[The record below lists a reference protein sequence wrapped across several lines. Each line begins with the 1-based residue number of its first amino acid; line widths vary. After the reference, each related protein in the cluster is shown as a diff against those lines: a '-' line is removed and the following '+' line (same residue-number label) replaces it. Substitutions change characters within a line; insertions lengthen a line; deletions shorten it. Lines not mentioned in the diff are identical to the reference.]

1 MAIGRISGPLLKE
14 NLVRNG
20 INIAFETDLLYLDVV
35 NQRIGIKTVAPT
47 HELQINGT
55 TKTTTLI
62 VDNRAD
68 IADVN
73 IEGNTIST
81 DQQYLRLGT
90 FDNIIYNNK
99 LRVDSIDIEGNVIST
114 NSSNAN
120 LELRPN
126 GTGEVH
132 VYANMNVTGNIHAT
146 GNISADGTVTIGD
159 ADTDN
164 VVFNAEVASDIIPD
178 VNVTYDLGTTSK
190 RWQDVYVNNLVAS
203 TINSTDLSVAGID
216 LVLRQGNIYYVA
228 ENGNNASPGDHP
240 QAPFAS
246 VKHALSVAT
255 TGDTVHIYPG
265 VYTEIFPLTIPV
277 GVTVKGQGLRS
288 VKIVPTVGTQF
299 NDAFLLNGETTVEDI
314 TIADFY
320 SSSTA
325 EITLSSVINNPTPFG
340 TSLNDFFGYPVA
352 VSGNYVIVG
361 ALQEDDAGG
370 TESGKAYIFN
380 ATTGALVH
388 TLNNPNAY
396 STSGADTFGGAV
408 AISNNYAIVGAN
420 AEDDAGGGGSGK
432 AYIFNVATGA
442 LVHTLN
448 NPNAYSTS
456 AGDGFGFSVS
466 ISDNFAIVGAYAEDQ
481 IGGADSGKAYIFN
494 VTTGALVHTLDNP
507 NAYSTSA
514 SDAFG
519 IAVGISGNYAIV
531 TAWLEDDANGGNSGK
546 AYIYNVTTGALLFTL
561 NNPNPFSSSAGDL
574 FGRNVAISGNYAIVG
589 AYQEDDA
596 GGTGGDSGKAYIFN
610 VTTGALVHTLNNPNA
625 FGTSASDFFGWSVAI
640 SGNYAIVGA
649 YGEDDAGGGGSGKAY
664 IFSTI
669 SGQLI
674 QTINN
679 PNAFGT
685 SAGDFF
691 AASVAISGNYA
702 VVSAYLEDDAGGTES
717 GKTYIYNLTGAV
729 ETGFAFKYAPGFTV
743 TSRSPYI
750 KNISVITKGSVTTL
764 EDPRGFNAGN
774 AGRGAYLDGAVA
786 NILSN
791 EAACLFHSCTFITPG
806 VDAIVMT
813 NGVRVEWLNSFTYFA
828 NRGLYAVDGVSGLKG
843 QGETAIRVD
852 GLAGSITTGQTIS
865 YYDSD
870 GVTLLGSAAIASID
884 GTGKIFIDGK
894 QLGFET
900 AAERGGKTI
909 AANGDAKLSTAVKKF
924 GTSSLALDGT
934 GDYASIQSTI
944 DFGFG
949 TGDFTIDGWFYKTAS
964 LSQILIDTR
973 TTSTQNSIMVQSNS
987 ANNLRLFVNGVFVL
1001 TSSNTHTLNAW
1012 NHLAISRVSGVTRF
1026 FINGVV
1032 STNTYVDTTDYGTTK
1047 PLVLGASFVG
1057 LTSFSGYIDDLRII
1071 KGVGLY
1077 TTTFTA
1083 PTTRALVTADTVLM
1097 ARFDGANNST
1107 TFEDDV
1113 VYAQDIR
1120 FSGGA
1125 TAQYIT
1131 LTDFTDFG
1139 AEVRLIGSAS
1149 VYGNF
1154 GLVGDGPG
1162 VLMYAIGQNLAYIGN
1177 GKEVTN
1183 DPITVIQD
1191 NEVVETNGAKIRYN
1205 SVDHKGDFRVGD
1217 LFYVN
1222 QDTGTVE
1229 LTVSNFNVSESGV
1242 TFTDGSNITFIDG
1255 TRIDTGN
1262 LRISGN
1268 TVESLSGNVN
1278 IVAASNEINLNNN
1291 VTITGNLDV
1300 TGNVSIG
1307 GNITIGDAPTDT
1319 IQFIAG
1325 IDSDIIP
1332 AQDSVYS
1339 LGTAALRWSN
1349 IFVNNVTVDNI
1360 SISNNYITTTV
1371 SNTDLELRA
1380 NGTGVILVPNNNV
1393 LINNELTVIGESTL
1407 GDVDVTGILT
1417 VNGNT
1422 TQTGNYDIIGDVTIN
1437 GSLSIAE
1444 YAQFEEIRIDN
1455 NFITTTTSNTDLELR
1470 ANGTGVILVPNNN
1483 VQITND
1489 LTVVA
1494 DINANNLT
1502 TTGTITANQ
1511 FSTGN
1516 ILIDNN
1522 IITTTLSNS
1531 DLELRA
1537 NGTGNVVMP
1546 TNDVVLG
1553 QDLTVN
1559 GDTDLDDTTIQGT
1572 LVHTGNVTQVG
1583 NISLT
1588 GDYSISGTVTI
1599 SASAQ
1604 FENIQINNNVI
1615 TTTDSNSD
1623 LELRA
1628 AGTGEVIVPNNDV
1641 VISNDLFVDGTI
1653 TVGDI
1658 NSAGT
1663 ITANR
1668 FSTGDILIDDNFIIT
1683 TTPNSDLELRAN
1695 GTGEV
1700 VVPSNN
1706 VIIEQ
1711 NLTVNGNT
1719 DLEDITIIGTITHT
1733 GAVTQTGN
1741 INITGNF
1748 ATTGTVTVSASAQ
1761 FENIQISGNVI
1772 TTTDSNSN
1780 LELRANG
1787 TGIISIPNND
1797 VVISNDLTVIGTITT
1812 GNITST
1818 GTITANNFTTGDI
1831 LIDDNFITTTTSNSN
1846 LELRANGTGSIVID
1860 DFSINNATISSVS
1873 NFTIAPAGGSV
1884 IIDSTGAI
1892 KLPAGTILQRPAA
1905 VAGQIRFNSELAR
1918 FEGYNGTNWIQLHG
1932 VVDVDGDTKVT
1943 AELTEG
1949 ANDNTIRFIVQNNTI
1964 VDINT
1969 IRLNAPQ
1976 VVVDAIQ
1983 VDGNV
1988 ISTITPNTDLV
1999 LSANGTGRVRFENF
2013 AFQDNRI
2020 TNTVSGSN
2028 TILQTT
2034 GTGYFEFTD
2043 PYGVVLPVGDNSTRP
2058 SGVTGMVRYN
2068 TSDKRVELYDGTT
2081 WVSVAGASGGIS
2093 FADAEGIAIEKV
2105 LIFG

>member
-1 MAIGRISGPLLKE
+1 
-14 NLVRNG
+14 
-20 INIAFETDLLYLDVV
+20 
-35 NQRIGIKTVAPT
+35 
-47 HELQINGT
+47 
-55 TKTTTLI
+55 
-62 VDNRAD
+62 
-68 IADVN
+68 
-73 IEGNTIST
+73 
-81 DQQYLRLGT
+81 
-90 FDNIIYNNK
+90 
-99 LRVDSIDIEGNVIST
+99 
-114 NSSNAN
+114 
-120 LELRPN
+120 
-126 GTGEVH
+126 
-132 VYANMNVTGNIHAT
+132 
-146 GNISADGTVTIGD
+146 
-159 ADTDN
+159 
-164 VVFNAEVASDIIPD
+164 
-178 VNVTYDLGTTSK
+178 
-190 RWQDVYVNNLVAS
+190 
-203 TINSTDLSVAGID
+203 
-216 LVLRQGNIYYVA
+216 
-228 ENGNNASPGDHP
+228 
-240 QAPFAS
+240 
-246 VKHALSVAT
+246 
-255 TGDTVHIYPG
+255 
-265 VYTEIFPLTIPV
+265 
-277 GVTVKGQGLRS
+277 
-288 VKIVPTVGTQF
+288 
-299 NDAFLLNGETTVEDI
+299 
-314 TIADFY
+314 
-320 SSSTA
+320 
-325 EITLSSVINNPTPFG
+325 
-340 TSLNDFFGYPVA
+340 
-352 VSGNYVIVG
+352 
-361 ALQEDDAGG
+361 
-370 TESGKAYIFN
+370 
-380 ATTGALVH
+380 
-388 TLNNPNAY
+388 
-396 STSGADTFGGAV
+396 
-408 AISNNYAIVGAN
+408 
-420 AEDDAGGGGSGK
+420 
-432 AYIFNVATGA
+432 
-442 LVHTLN
+442 
-448 NPNAYSTS
+448 
-456 AGDGFGFSVS
+456 
-466 ISDNFAIVGAYAEDQ
+466 
-481 IGGADSGKAYIFN
+481 
-494 VTTGALVHTLDNP
+494 
-507 NAYSTSA
+507 
-514 SDAFG
+514 
-519 IAVGISGNYAIV
+519 
-531 TAWLEDDANGGNSGK
+531 
-546 AYIYNVTTGALLFTL
+546 
-561 NNPNPFSSSAGDL
+561 L